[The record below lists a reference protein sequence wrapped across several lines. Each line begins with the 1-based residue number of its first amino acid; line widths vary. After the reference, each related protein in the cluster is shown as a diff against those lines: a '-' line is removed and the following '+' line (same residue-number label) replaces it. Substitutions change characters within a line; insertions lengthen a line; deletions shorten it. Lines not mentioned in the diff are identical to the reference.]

1 MYESLIIEILR
12 ETLMTVM
19 LISGA
24 LILIPFVTS
33 LLISIFQAVTQIQE
47 QTLVFLPKF
56 YIILTIILF
65 GGPLIISKL
74 SVLFLRVLSL
84 VSNTLGV

>member
-24 LILIPFVTS
+24 LIIIPFVTS

-56 YIILTIILF
+56 YIILTTILF
-65 GGPLIISKL
+65 GGPYIIAKL
-74 SVLFLRVLSL
+74 ATLFMRVLTL
-84 VSNTLGV
+84 VSGTLGA

>member
-1 MYESLIIEILR
+1 MYVSLIIEVLR

-24 LILIPFVTS
+24 LIFIPFITS

-56 YIILTIILF
+56 FIILTTILF
-65 GGPLIISKL
+65 GGPYIIAKLATLFSKVLMLI
-74 SVLFLRVLSL
+74 
-84 VSNTLGV
+84 SNTLGV

>member
-24 LILIPFVTS
+24 LILIPFVVS
-33 LLISIFQAVTQIQE
+33 LLISIFQGVTQIQE

-56 YIILTIILF
+56 YIILTIVLF
-65 GGPLIISKL
+65 GGPYIIVKL
-74 SVLFLRVLSL
+74 ANLFLKVLMLTS
-84 VSNTLGV
+84 STLGV